1 MSSWIAGFSIAK
13 KNMFGYG
20 LILLLMFSMAV
31 LTYFNMGRVQQ
42 VADEVIYQRQPAAF
56 AADAIRVQIERAMAS
71 VGLYLQSKSERDRKA
86 FDDAIAGVDSAQAE
100 LKKHSGMGYA
110 ELDEQLK
117 HFVADANEVMKVSS
131 DDKLNLPAMEYANQ
145 YVNPK
150 AIQISGLM
158 GTLLSAEADAEP
170 SPTASRRPLV
180 LEIARARGEWGD
192 VMAGLRGF
200 MAFRSPALE
209 HNFDLY
215 SAEVLKRIQEIN
227 KQYAGL
233 LTFEQQDA
241 VDQLLK
247 LLPDFIDQAQKA
259 FAIHKSDKWRMDA
272 YLVRTKLDPMFNQV
286 EKTVE
291 EIVLAERSQIHAQ
304 SQTLNATISQTMLGQ
319 VGLVLLGIVVVGIL
333 AMLSILG
340 VSSPLRR
347 VAERMRDI
355 AEGEGDLTKRL
366 PVTGRD
372 EIAEVSQAFNT
383 FAETAHNLV
392 TQVVETTRSLADSAN
407 RLTASSERGQ
417 QGARRQAQDTDSL
430 VTGMS
435 QTLEAA
441 QEVAQSAEMASGSV
455 REANDKLH
463 EGMGKVATSTRSAE
477 QLDAAL
483 LRAEEKIHQ
492 LSVQSQTIGKVLDVI
507 RGIADQTNLLAL
519 NAAIEAARAG
529 EQGRGFAVVAEEV
542 RSLATRT
549 QESTR
554 EISGIISQ
562 LQHGAHDAVEAMG
575 EGRGVSHESLD
586 AITEANEMLTIIA
599 QSFDQLS
606 DMNAR
611 IAAAAEEQTA
621 VSSGMKQN
629 IESINVTAGETAK
642 AAAQTAEAGSDVSR
656 QASTLAELVRQFK
669 I

>member
-13 KNMFGYG
+13 KNLFGYG

-31 LTYFNMGRVQQ
+31 LTYFNMGRVQG

-56 AADAIRVQIERAMAS
+56 AADAVRVQIERAMAS
-71 VGLYLQSKSERDRKA
+71 VGLFLQSKSGQDRKS
-86 FDDAIAGVDSAQAE
+86 FDDSIAGVTTAQTS
-100 LKKHSGMGYA
+100 LKKFSGKSYT

-117 HFVADANEVMKVSS
+117 AFVSDANEVMKVSA

-158 GTLLSAEADAEP
+158 GTLISAEADAD
-170 SPTASRRPLV
+170 ASVGGGRRNLV
-180 LEIARARGEWGD
+180 LDLARARGDWGD

-215 SAEVLKRIQEIN
+215 SAEVLKRVQTIN
-227 KQYAGL
+227 KDYASQ

-241 VDQLLK
+241 IDQLLK

-272 YLVRTKLDPMFNQV
+272 YLVRTKLDPAFNQV

-291 EIVLAERSQIHAQ
+291 TIVQGERGRIHEQ

-319 VGLVLLGIVVVGIL
+319 VGLVILGIVVVGIL

-366 PVTGRD
+366 PVTGKD
-372 EIAEVSQAFNT
+372 EIAEVSRAFNT

-392 TQVVETTRSLADSAN
+392 TQVVETTRSLADSAD

-417 QGARRQAQDTDSL
+417 EGARRQAQDTDSL

-441 QEVAQSAEMASGSV
+441 QEVAQSAEVASASV
-455 REANDKLH
+455 QEANEKLH
-463 EGMGKVATSTRSAE
+463 EGMGKVQSSTRSAE
-477 QLDAAL
+477 QLDTAL

-554 EISGIISQ
+554 EISTIIGQ

-586 AITEANEMLTIIA
+586 AITEANAMLTIIA

-629 IESINVTAGETAK
+629 IESINGTAGETAK
-642 AAAQTAEAGSDVSR
+642 AAAQTAAAGSEVSR
-656 QASTLAELVRQFK
+656 QAKTLAELVRQFK

>member
-13 KNMFGYG
+13 KNLFGYG

-31 LTYFNMGRVQQ
+31 LTYFNMTRVQD
-42 VADEVIYQRQPAAF
+42 VADEVINQRQPAAF
-56 AADAIRVQIERAMAS
+56 AADAVRVQLERSMAS
-71 VGLYLQSKSERDRKA
+71 VGLFLQSKSKGDRKR
-86 FDDAIAGVDSAQAE
+86 FDDSIAGVATAQTA
-100 LKKHSGMGYA
+100 LKKFSGKSYP
-110 ELDEQLK
+110 ELDEQLSA
-117 HFVADANEVMKVSS
+117 FVSQANEVMKVSA

-158 GTLLSAEADAEP
+158 GTLLSAEADVP
-170 SPTASRRPLV
+170 SSPTASRRPLV
-180 LEIARARGEWGD
+180 LQIARARGDWGD

-209 HNFDLY
+209 KNFDLY
-215 SAEVLKRIQEIN
+215 SAEVLKRVQEIS
-227 KQYAGL
+227 KEYPSL

-259 FAIHKSDKWRMDA
+259 FAIHKSEKWRMDA
-272 YLVRTKLDPMFNQV
+272 YLVRTQLDPTFNQV
-286 EKTVE
+286 ERTVE
-291 EIVLAERSQIHAQ
+291 GIVRGERGKIHDQ
-304 SQTLNATISQTMLGQ
+304 SQTLNASISQTMLGQ
-319 VGLVLLGIVVVGIL
+319 VGLVLMGIVVVGIL

-366 PVTGRD
+366 PVMGKD
-372 EIAEVSQAFNT
+372 EIAEVSRAFNT

-392 TQVVETTRSLADSAN
+392 TQVVETTRSLADSAD

-417 QGARRQAQDTDSL
+417 EGARRQAQDTDSL

-441 QEVAQSAEMASGSV
+441 QEVAQSAEMASASV
-455 REANDKLH
+455 QEANAKLH
-463 EGMGKVATSTRSAE
+463 EGMGKVQSSTRSAE
-477 QLDAAL
+477 QLDTAL

-554 EISGIISQ
+554 EISAIIGQ

-599 QSFDQLS
+599 HSFDQLS

-629 IESINVTAGETAK
+629 IQSINGTASETAK
-642 AAAQTAEAGSDVSR
+642 AAAQTAEAGSAVSI
-656 QASTLAELVRQFK
+656 QARTLAELVRQFK